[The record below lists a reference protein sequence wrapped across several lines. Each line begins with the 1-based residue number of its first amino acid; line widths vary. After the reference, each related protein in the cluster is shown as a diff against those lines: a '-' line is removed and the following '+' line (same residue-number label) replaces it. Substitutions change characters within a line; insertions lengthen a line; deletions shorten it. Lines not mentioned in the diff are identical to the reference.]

1 MRLRRLDLTR
11 YGKFTDYAIDFG
23 PAQAGK
29 PDLHIVY
36 GLNEAG
42 KSTALSA
49 YLDLLFGVEHNS
61 RYGFLH
67 AYSTMLVGGTLEF
80 GGAEHALTRVKGKS
94 ATLRDGRGQPVD
106 EALLS
111 VPLAGLT
118 RDTYRSMFSLDD
130 QSLEDGGNAI
140 IASRGELGELLFAAS
155 AGLADLG
162 AILSK
167 VREEADEIHKLR
179 GRTTQI
185 AELKRSLATLKTQQ
199 DEIDTRASAHAV
211 LLATKRQAE
220 AAYAEDMREQGLAKT
235 RHDEIARMLR
245 AAPLA
250 GEYQR
255 LQREI
260 EQFGALPVPPSEWAG
275 QLPGLMVKN
284 AELHTQVEGTQAD
297 LARLD
302 REIAAL
308 VIDER
313 FLALDAAISGLSDGM
328 ARFSTAESDLP
339 RRQAAIAEDEA
350 IIAAILAELGQAG
363 HTAPENLILPAPL
376 VGTLRELI
384 EMRSGIDARGDTARR
399 ELQQAQDNLERAT
412 ADLASIGGSDGRT
425 GAALEGVNA
434 ALGALRRG
442 NHQARMRVAERAL
455 PVMERRYHAL
465 RDGLAP
471 WSGDGDALR
480 ALRLPEQ
487 RQLDAWRMRASALDR
502 QVGEIE
508 AKHRDL
514 VTSQRTDEARLT
526 AIRATAGAIDDG
538 EASRRRA
545 ARDAAW
551 AVHAKALDAKSAAN
565 FIAALADDDALS
577 AARLAHVQDLT
588 ELRGL
593 QQSLVV
599 TEAARTRQGELLAE
613 AKADLLVLVREIGS
627 SVVDD
632 IGLDPKASVTA
643 WLDQIETW
651 SRQRIETLLAWD
663 ALVETEGDLATAKQD
678 LDGELAVL
686 AEAMILA
693 GFDNVDDLSPTA
705 LMQAADS
712 ALTDGGAR
720 RATRSAAEKVL
731 RERESDLVVRERALA
746 AADAEAEEW
755 QQRWMAAL
763 GKTWFTDSGVGA
775 VRELLRALGELPAAL
790 GQRQARARQIETMQ
804 RDQRKFGEDVKA
816 ILDQLGEALD
826 PKALLETAHALT
838 RRADKA
844 EQDRRLRT
852 GKLAERGR
860 LADILRRLTQ
870 DLAVHAAHR
879 QEMTE
884 FFGVETLQQVSAEL
898 ARSDERTRLRQQ
910 ANGLSRQLVA
920 ELRVDTVEAALDKM
934 NTLDLTATEQDAAET
949 AARLDDLEALSRQG
963 FADLSRAREKLD
975 AIGGDDAVARI
986 EAQRRTLLLQ
996 IEDKAMDYLRLRTGA
1011 LVAEQAL
1018 RAYREQH
1025 RSSMMN
1031 RASEAFAVIT
1041 RGNYAGLASRPDK
1054 DRETLIGLPRQ
1065 GGSKLATD
1073 MSKGTQF
1080 QLYLALRLA
1089 GYGEFAR
1096 SRPPVPFV
1104 ADDIME
1110 TFDEPRSEQVF
1121 RLLGEMAHIGQ
1132 VIYLT
1137 HHRHLCD
1144 IAKAVIPTVRVH
1156 ELGD

>member
-23 PAQAGK
+23 PAQPGK

-49 YLDLLFGVEHNS
+49 YLDLLFGVEHTS

-67 AYSTMLVGGTLEF
+67 AYPNMLVGGALEF
-80 GGAEHALTRVKGKS
+80 GGAEHVLRRVKGKS
-94 ATLRDGRGQPVD
+94 LTLRDGRGQPVD

-140 IASRGELGELLFAAS
+140 IASKGELGELLFAAS

-162 AILSK
+162 SILSK
-167 VREEADEIHKLR
+167 VREEADDIHKLR

-185 AELKRSLATLKTQQ
+185 AELKRNLAALRTQQ

-211 LLATKRQAE
+211 LLATKLQAE
-220 AAYAEDMREQGLAKT
+220 TSYARAMHEQGQAKT
-235 RHDEIARMLR
+235 RHDEIERLLR

-260 EQFGALPVPPSEWAG
+260 EQFGTLPVPPAEWTG

-284 AELHTQVEGTQAD
+284 AELQTQVEGTQAD

-302 REIAAL
+302 GEIAAL

-313 FLALDAAISGLSDGM
+313 FWAQGAAIAGLGDGM

-350 IIAAILAELGQAG
+350 IIASILAELGQPG
-363 HTAPENLILPAPL
+363 HKAPENLILPAPL

-384 EMRSGIDARGDTARR
+384 EMRSGIDARADTARR
-399 ELQQAQDNLERAT
+399 ELQQAQDTLERVT
-412 ADLASIGGSDGRT
+412 ADLAGMGGADGST
-425 GAALEGVNA
+425 GAALEGINA

-442 NHQARMRVAERAL
+442 NHQARMQVAERAL
-455 PVMERRYHAL
+455 PGVERGYHAL

-487 RQLDAWRMRASALDR
+487 RQLDAWRTRANALDGHL
-502 QVGEIE
+502 GELE
-508 AKHRDL
+508 TRHRDL
-514 VTSQRTDEARLT
+514 VTSQRADEARLE

-538 EASRRRA
+538 EASRLRA

-551 AVHAKALDAKSAAN
+551 AVHAKALDATTAAS
-565 FIAALADDDALS
+565 FTAALAEDDALS
-577 AARLAHVQDLT
+577 ATRLAHVQDLA
-588 ELRGL
+588 ELRSL
-593 QQSLVV
+593 RQNLVV
-599 TEAARTRQGELLAE
+599 TEAALTRQDELLAQ
-613 AKADLLVLVREIGS
+613 AKADFLTLASEIRTS
-627 SVVDD
+627 LVDD
-632 IGLDPKASVTA
+632 ICLDPKASVSA
-643 WLDQIETW
+643 WLDQVETW
-651 SRQRIETLLAWD
+651 SRQRRESLLAWD
-663 ALVETEGDLATAKQD
+663 ALMETEGDLATAKQD
-678 LDGELAVL
+678 LHGELAAL
-686 AEAMILA
+686 AEAMTLA
-693 GFDNVDDLSPTA
+693 GFENVDDLSPTA
-705 LMQAADS
+705 LVQAADS
-712 ALTDGGAR
+712 ALTNGGAQ
-720 RATRSAAEKVL
+720 RATRSAAEKNL
-731 RERESDLVVRERALA
+731 HERQSDLVIRERTLA
-746 AADAEAEEW
+746 ATDAEAKEW

-804 RDQRKFGEDVKA
+804 RDQQQLGQDVGA
-816 ILDQLGEALD
+816 ILDQLGETLD
-826 PKALLETAHALT
+826 PQTLLETARALT
-838 RRADKA
+838 RRAELA
-844 EQDRRLRT
+844 EQDRRLRIQ
-852 GKLAERGR
+852 KLAERSR
-860 LADILRRLTQ
+860 LADILRGLTQ

-879 QEMTE
+879 QGMTE

-910 ANGLSRQLVA
+910 ADGLGRQLVA
-920 ELRVDTVEAALDKM
+920 ELRVDTIEAALGKI
-934 NTLDLTATEQDAAET
+934 NTLDLAATEQEGAET

-963 FADLSRAREKLD
+963 FADVSRAREKLQ

-1031 RASEAFAVIT
+1031 RASEAFALIT
-1041 RGNYAGLASRPDK
+1041 RGNYAGLAARPDK
-1054 DRETLIGLPRQ
+1054 DRESLIGLPRQ

-1096 SRPPVPFV
+1096 SRPPVPFI

-1110 TFDEPRSEQVF
+1110 TFDEPRSAQVF
-1121 RLLGEMAHIGQ
+1121 RLLGEMAHTGQ

-1144 IAKAVIPTVRVH
+1144 IAKEVMPTVKIY